1 MLGIISDREVALKL
15 DEDDKLKHFREKFHF
30 PDYVDDIIYLNG
42 NSLGLQ
48 PKDTEKYVLK
58 ELKDWKKYGVEGHF
72 ESETPWLPYHEFLS
86 KPIAKIVGAMDD
98 EVVIMNTLTVNLHLL
113 MVSFYNPKGKR
124 NKILIEK
131 SAFPSDIYAIKSQI
145 QFRGLDPKEVL
156 IELENDMDVEISNQ
170 KIKEIIEMNKDT
182 LSLIMLGGV
191 NYYSGQTFDMKSI
204 VEWGHNYGITV
215 GFDLAHAI
223 GNVELNLH
231 DWNVDFAVFCTYKY
245 LNSGPGS
252 VGGVFIH
259 RKMINKNVHRFAGW
273 WGHDKDTRFL
283 MEDKFKPINTAE
295 GWQLSNP
302 PILSL
307 AAILASMEIF
317 EEAKMTNLIEKRK
330 KMIKFAR
337 EILLELDDKIIIITP
352 NNNLSGSQLSIRIL
366 NHAKEIYQKLKDNG
380 VVCDWREP
388 DIIRVAFV
396 PLYNSFMD
404 ILRFKEIL
412 MKVLKR
418 ES

>member
-1 MLGIISDREVALKL
+1 MESISDREVALKL

-283 MEDKFKPINTAE
+283 MEDNFKPINTAE

-412 MKVLKR
+412 MKVIKR

>member
-1 MLGIISDREVALKL
+1 MVIISEREVALKL

-86 KPIAKIVGAMDD
+86 KPMAKIVGAMED

-156 IELENDMDVEISNQ
+156 IELENDIDVEISNQ
-170 KIKEIIEMNKDT
+170 KIKEIIEINKDT

-215 GFDLAHAI
+215 GFDLAHAV

-273 WGHDKDTRFL
+273 WGHDKETRFL
-283 MEDKFKPINTAE
+283 MEENFKPINTAE

-317 EEAKMTNLIEKRK
+317 EEAKMINLIEKRK

-404 ILRFKEIL
+404 ILKFKEIL
-412 MKVLKR
+412 MKVFKR

>member
-1 MLGIISDREVALKL
+1 MVIISEREVALKL

-86 KPIAKIVGAMDD
+86 KPMAKIVGAMED

-215 GFDLAHAI
+215 GFDLAHAV

-273 WGHDKDTRFL
+273 WGHDKETRFL
-283 MEDKFKPINTAE
+283 MEENFKPINTAE

-330 KMIKFAR
+330 KMITFAR

-404 ILRFKEIL
+404 ILKFKEIL

>member
-1 MLGIISDREVALKL
+1 MVIISEREVALKL

-86 KPIAKIVGAMDD
+86 KPMAKIVGAMED

-215 GFDLAHAI
+215 GFDLAHAV

-273 WGHDKDTRFL
+273 WGHDKETRFL
-283 MEDKFKPINTAE
+283 MEENFKPINTAE

-317 EEAKMTNLIEKRK
+317 EEAKMINLIEKRR

-366 NHAKEIYQKLKDNG
+366 NHAKEIYQKLKYNG

-404 ILRFKEIL
+404 ILKFKEIL

>member
-1 MLGIISDREVALKL
+1 MGSISDREVVLKL

-30 PDYVDDIIYLNG
+30 PYYVDDIIYLNG

-273 WGHDKDTRFL
+273 WGHDKETRFL
-283 MEDKFKPINTAE
+283 MEENFKPINSAE

-317 EEAKMTNLIEKRK
+317 EEAKMINLIEKRK

>member
-1 MLGIISDREVALKL
+1 MESISDREVALKL

-30 PDYVDDIIYLNG
+30 PYYVDDIIYLNG

-273 WGHDKDTRFL
+273 WGHDKETRFL
-283 MEDKFKPINTAE
+283 MEENFKPINSAE

-317 EEAKMTNLIEKRK
+317 EEAKMINLIEKRK

>member
-1 MLGIISDREVALKL
+1 LVIISEREVALKL

-86 KPIAKIVGAMDD
+86 KPMAKIVGAMED

-215 GFDLAHAI
+215 GFDLAHAV

-273 WGHDKDTRFL
+273 WGHDKETRFL
-283 MEDKFKPINTAE
+283 MEENFKPINTAE

-317 EEAKMTNLIEKRK
+317 EEAKMINLIEKRK

-404 ILRFKEIL
+404 ILKFKEIL